1 MRSYKNHFYIRKL
14 KSNFR
19 QKVRSE
25 KRKER
30 AKRGYEKFMSDV
42 RELHPNEKTKKESF
56 NDVYRKSRLARKPEY
71 GEGINYFKKTEK
83 SFSNKEHIFESGVIK
98 IPEIFSLIDNYSET
112 SNFLNKLFNTLDKQ
126 SYASIILDYQY
137 CKQIDVGAS
146 VCMDIM
152 LSEFIK
158 YYNKCEKGRHTVRI
172 NEIKPINYDN
182 YNIKKILFSIG
193 AFSNIRGFV
202 IDFENIL
209 PFPIIIG
216 NNKDPKNP
224 SKRELDITKTVDYVL
239 NSLLQ
244 LNKTLT
250 ATAETN
256 FYKVIGE
263 VLQNADEHSDLS
275 RRYSIGYFENS
286 KNGNYGIFNL
296 AILNFGNTI
305 YETFKN
311 PSCENKYVLNQMKD
325 LSSEFTK
332 KGFFKSAEFEEE
344 TLWTLYSL
352 QDGVTRI
359 EDWDRG
365 NGSIRF
371 IENFFKLKGEC
382 SDDISKMVIS
392 SGHTRVIF
400 NGEYDTVEK
409 VRGTNNKPYK
419 MMTFNESGNIEDKPD
434 PKYVTFENNYF
445 PGTLISAR
453 IRMDFENTEDL

>member
-1 MRSYKNHFYIRKL
+1 MKHNKKHIYTRQL
-14 KSNFR
+14 QSNFR
-19 QKVRSE
+19 KKILRK

-30 AKRGYEKFMSDV
+30 ARRGYEKFMADV
-42 RELHPNEKTKKESF
+42 RKLHPKKKNKKETFNTIYRKSKLSKKPEYSEGIEYFKTKK
-56 NDVYRKSRLARKPEY
+56 Y
-71 GEGINYFKKTEK
+71 
-83 SFSNKEHIFESGVIK
+83 SFSNKKQIFKNGVIN
-98 IPEIFSLIDNYSET
+98 IPETFSLIDNYSET
-112 SNFLNKLFNTLDKQ
+112 TNFLNKLFNTLDQQ
-126 SYASIILDYQY
+126 SYGSIIIDYQY

-152 LSEFIK
+152 LSEFIN
-158 YYNKCEKGRHTVRI
+158 YFNKCERGRHKVRI
-172 NEIKPINYDN
+172 NRIKPINYES

-193 AFSNIRGFV
+193 AFRNIRGFV
-202 IDFENIL
+202 VNFENIL
-209 PFPIIIG
+209 AFPIIIG
-216 NNKDPKNP
+216 NNKDPQNP
-224 SKRELDITKTVDYVL
+224 SKREIDITKTVDYVIE
-239 NSLLQ
+239 SLGK

-286 KNGNYGIFNL
+286 KQGDYGVFNL

-325 LSSEFTK
+325 LSSKFTK

-371 IENFFKLKGEC
+371 IENFFKLKGET
-382 SDDISKMVIS
+382 SDTISKMVIS

-409 VRGTNNKPYK
+409 IRGSNNKKYK
-419 MMTFNESGNIEDKPD
+419 MMTFNKTGDIEDKPD
-434 PKYVTFENNYF
+434 PKYVTFEKNYF